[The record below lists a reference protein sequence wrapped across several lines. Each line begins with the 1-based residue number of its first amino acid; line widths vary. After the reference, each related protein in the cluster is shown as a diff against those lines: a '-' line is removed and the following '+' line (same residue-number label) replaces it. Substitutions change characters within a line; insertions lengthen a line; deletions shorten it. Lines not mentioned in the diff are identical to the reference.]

1 MDVMAAH
8 DIKVM
13 FHIEPYGGRN
23 DRYADDIAWLVSE
36 YGDKRG
42 WDAMLLLRDAHGK
55 VVPVFKSFRTIV
67 TEQTTDCH
75 GIVHDVADYMT
86 DDEWNQRT
94 TAVRERFR
102 GTFDHVTLL
111 ADSLQVTH
119 VAASGFDGSAPYDNF
134 RDDTQYREQAV
145 RATGKG
151 LLFSFNCNPG
161 FDGIARR
168 NVPADSCYV
177 PPPFHPDQ
185 AVFDWSLESKRERAR
200 RLAQRQIRD
209 TLRTSIKVQ
218 LDPVLANYH
227 RGFFLVFLNSFNEW
241 HEGHQFEPAKKYQSL
256 TEEGRTRRGVPQRT
270 QRPCALPHAEAGAHR
285 DRRQLTPTTDAP
297 PGSEAHLG
305 ARRTT
310 MAVSVFDLFTIGIGP
325 SSSHTVGPMRAA
337 RDFGVL
343 LRDQELLSRVARVQ
357 IELFGSLALTG
368 PAHGTDRALLLGLEG
383 DCPESVDIETV
394 APRVEAIREHAS
406 LNLAGARPISWEDPR
421 DLIFR
426 RNKRL
431 PAQM

>member
-1 MDVMAAH
+1 MGNFSRRSFLRRASTATVPLAFGAGLAQFGSALAQRVTSPGVDRFDWSQLGAELRARFADLNRHFIFEYYPWYRTDPWLHWNQWNRVPPSDMAATSVPLLGPYDSGDAKVIEQHARWIVESGAGAVNLSWWGRNSREDQLVGKIMDVMAAH

-23 DRYADDIAWLVSE
+23 NRYADDIAWLVSE

-55 VVPVFKSFRTIV
+55 VGPVFKSFRTIV

-94 TAVRERFR
+94 TAVRERFL

-111 ADSLQVTH
+111 ADSLQVKH

-177 PPPFHPDQ
+177 PTLFHPDR
-185 AVFDWSLESKRERAR
+185 AVFDWSLESERERAR

-218 LDPVLANYH
+218 LDPGLGNYH

-241 HEGHQFEPAKKYQSL
+241 HEGHQFEPAKKYRRL
-256 TEEGRTRRGVPQRT
+256 TEEERAVGYHNSRNGHARFRTLKR
-270 QRPCALPHAEAGAHR
+270 
-285 DRRQLTPTTDAP
+285 
-297 PGSEAHLG
+297 
-305 ARRTT
+305 
-310 MAVSVFDLFTIGIGP
+310 
-325 SSSHTVGPMRAA
+325 
-337 RDFGVL
+337 
-343 LRDQELLSRVARVQ
+343 
-357 IELFGSLALTG
+357 ALT
-368 PAHGTDRALLLGLEG
+368 
-383 DCPESVDIETV
+383 
-394 APRVEAIREHAS
+394 AIVGS
-406 LNLAGARPISWEDPR
+406 
-421 DLIFR
+421 
-426 RNKRL
+426 
-431 PAQM
+431 

>member
-1 MDVMAAH
+1 MSPSDIAATSVPLLGPYDSGDTKVIEQHARWIVESGAGAVNLRWWGPNSREDQLVGKIMDVMAAH

-55 VVPVFKSFRTIV
+55 VGPVFKSFRTIV

-111 ADSLQVTH
+111 ADSLQVKH

-145 RATGKG
+145 RATEKG

-241 HEGHQFEPAKKYQSL
+241 HEGHQFEPAKKYRSL
-256 TEEGRTRRGVPQRT
+256 TEEERAVGYHNARNGHARFRTLKR
-270 QRPCALPHAEAGAHR
+270 
-285 DRRQLTPTTDAP
+285 
-297 PGSEAHLG
+297 
-305 ARRTT
+305 
-310 MAVSVFDLFTIGIGP
+310 
-325 SSSHTVGPMRAA
+325 
-337 RDFGVL
+337 
-343 LRDQELLSRVARVQ
+343 
-357 IELFGSLALTG
+357 ALT
-368 PAHGTDRALLLGLEG
+368 
-383 DCPESVDIETV
+383 
-394 APRVEAIREHAS
+394 AIVGS
-406 LNLAGARPISWEDPR
+406 
-421 DLIFR
+421 
-426 RNKRL
+426 
-431 PAQM
+431 